1 MKNTLDSCT
10 VHRIIKNPNYASALG
25 TTIDFVG
32 QEIQISEYAVAE
44 LEKHNL
50 SIGHISTLFRKLFNA
65 NLVIVPIT
73 TDDYRLAE
81 ILMSSYEDS
90 GLHWEDAWI
99 LASALNY
106 NSTLI
111 SCDKTLCK
119 ICSKFDHPCIN
130 PDEMGI
136 NNFNL
141 KQNGIKIFWTK
152 DGLFRGKRISKRQLL
167 NDGWKMTDVGR
178 ENAKRRRRLF

>member
-73 TDDYRLAE
+73 TEDYRLAE
-81 ILMSSYEDS
+81 ILMKQYESS

-99 LASALNY
+99 LASAVNQ

-119 ICSKFDHPCIN
+119 VCSNHNHPCIN

-141 KQNGIKIFWTK
+141 KQNGIKI
-152 DGLFRGKRISKRQLL
+152 LL
-167 NDGWKMTDVGR
+167 D
-178 ENAKRRRRLF
+178 